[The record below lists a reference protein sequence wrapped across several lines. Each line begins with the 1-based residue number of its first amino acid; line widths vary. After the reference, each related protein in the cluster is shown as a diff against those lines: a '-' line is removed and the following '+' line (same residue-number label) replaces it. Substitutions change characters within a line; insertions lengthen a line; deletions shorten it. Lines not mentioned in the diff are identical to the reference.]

1 MGLRYLQKQKS
12 EARPAIYKVWS
23 IRSALNSSKLEELKS
38 FTTGDLFLSKAFV
51 LHMDNKELME
61 DATGQ
66 SSLSAWGGE
75 D

>member
-23 IRSALNSSKLEELKS
+23 ICSALNSSKSEELKS

-51 LHMDNKELME
+51 LHVDNKELME

-66 SSLSAWGGE
+66 SSLSA
-75 D
+75 